1 MDNIEQRIEEESRRI
16 ERIHPLEAKKIAD
29 HIDSDLAN
37 VEQNINSLFTDVHT
51 LINSRYPQ
59 SGDLEKRVK
68 KLHERWVEMKKLLLH
83 KIAQPL
89 ANLRFPVE
97 EKTVTKHLRTV
108 QEVRNV
114 DTNPHFRTLQESIE
128 WCKNKLVCMD
138 NSLSRYI
145 LMPVFYF
152 FITETTTIS

>member
-1 MDNIEQRIEEESRRI
+1 MADNID
-16 ERIHPLEAKKIAD
+16 AD
-29 HIDSDLAN
+29 LGN

-59 SGDLEKRVK
+59 AGDLEKRVK

-114 DTNPHFRTLQESIE
+114 DTNPHFRSLQESIE
-128 WCKNKLVCMD
+128 WCKSKLVSC
-138 NSLSRYI
+138 NLI
-145 LMPVFYF
+145 LEKKKCLIMLLPNRNNFSQL
-152 FITETTTIS
+152 ITGQI